1 MKNLLLILA
10 LATAMPLAHT
20 GCSTPTTRNTAVAT
34 LKAVGHTA
42 EAAVSLS
49 AQLYADGKITE
60 AQAYAVFD
68 AYNTRYLPA
77 FRVARTAARFDG
89 NAVAPLELINIA
101 NDLAALVA
109 SYRK

>member
-1 MKNLLLILA
+1 MKHLLLILL
-10 LATAMPLAHT
+10 LATTPIIQ
-20 GCSTPTTRNTAVAT
+20 GCGSPTTRNATVAT
-34 LKAVGHTA
+34 LLTVGHTA

-68 AYNTRYLPA
+68 GYNNKFQPAYRI
-77 FRVARTAARFDG
+77 ARAAAKFDP
-89 NAVAPLELINIA
+89 NAIAPLELVS
-101 NDLAALVA
+101 LASELTNLVN